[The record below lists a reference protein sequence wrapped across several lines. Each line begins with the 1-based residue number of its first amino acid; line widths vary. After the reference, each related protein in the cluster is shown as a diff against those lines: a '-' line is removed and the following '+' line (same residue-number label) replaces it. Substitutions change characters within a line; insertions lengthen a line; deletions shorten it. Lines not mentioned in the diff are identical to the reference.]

1 MRLYE
6 CNPINLLEPSTRPWG
21 GSVSAWATQSSRG
34 SAGKFLLFVD
44 LGHLGGQVLGV
55 AVTQFLNCINA
66 GAFQKFAVLFA
77 DTLDTTQSNYVYPL
91 QDL

>member
-1 MRLYE
+1 M
-6 CNPINLLEPSTRPWG
+6 
-21 GSVSAWATQSSRG
+21 
-34 SAGKFLLFVD
+34 FVD

-77 DTLDTTQSNYVYPL
+77 DTLDTTQSNHVYPL